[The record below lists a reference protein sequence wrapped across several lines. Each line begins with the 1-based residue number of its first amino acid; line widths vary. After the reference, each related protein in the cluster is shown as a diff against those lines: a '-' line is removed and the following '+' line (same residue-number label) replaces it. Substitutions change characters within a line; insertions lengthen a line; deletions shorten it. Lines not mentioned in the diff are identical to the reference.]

1 MSKNDRKFEVKR
13 RERIDDIFEKDI
25 TMAKMKEDGFTHM
38 LPTNIKQI
46 YWMFNIDDSFISKEE
61 KDLNTTDVL
70 IMH

>member
-38 LPTNIKQI
+38 LPPNIKQI
-46 YWMFNIDDSFISKEE
+46 Y
-61 KDLNTTDVL
+61 
-70 IMH
+70 

>member
-46 YWMFNIDDSFISKEE
+46 Y
-61 KDLNTTDVL
+61 
-70 IMH
+70 